1 MRTFIELTLLILLLA
16 AGAWEWSSN
25 KTQYRAALRTA
36 NYKLFPCSSPIT
48 YSLGSID
55 TLYNIQ
61 PAQFAAYIKEA
72 EDVWERAFGKDF
84 FQHVPTGGDVTISL
98 VYDQRQAAMDK
109 LKGLGF
115 KTDQSLSSYKALKAR
130 YDELLARVG
139 PRQAAAAARMGAYKR
154 GEGAYNAMISAYNQ
168 RGSAPARQVR
178 YMDSARRALEREFNA
193 VKKMEQAVNADID
206 VLNALATTLNQL
218 IVELNLNVDQYN
230 REGAAL
236 GVFEEGLY
244 TITGGVRAIDIYKYS
259 DRHQLVRLL
268 AHEMGHALG
277 LDHVENPDAMMY
289 PVNRGDSLAI
299 LPDDAGEL
307 ARACAPPYRRKPR
320 LPENLRSGS

>member
-25 KTQYRAALRTA
+25 KTQYRALFRTA

-48 YSLGSID
+48 YSLGSISP
-55 TLYNIQ
+55 LYNIQ

-72 EDVWERAFGKDF
+72 EDVWERSFGKDF

-98 VYDQRQAAMDK
+98 VYDKRQAAMDK
-109 LKGLGF
+109 LKSMGF
-115 KTDQSLSSYKALKAR
+115 KTDQSLASYKELKAR
-130 YDELLARVG
+130 YDERLARLA
-139 PRQAAAAARMGAYKR
+139 PRQAAVAARLASYKR
-154 GEGAYNAMISAYNQ
+154 GEGAYNAMIAAYNQ
-168 RGSAPARQVR
+168 RGSAPREQVR
-178 YMDSARRALEREFNA
+178 YMDSARRALAREFDA
-193 VKKMEQAVNADID
+193 IKMLETALNADID

-244 TITGGVRAIDIYKYS
+244 TVSGGVRAIDIYKYS
-259 DRHQLVRLL
+259 DRRQLVRLL
-268 AHEMGHALG
+268 AHELGHALG

-289 PVNRGDSLAI
+289 PVNRGSSLEL
-299 LPDDAGEL
+299 LPGDAAEL
-307 ARACAPPYRRKPR
+307 DRACAPPYRRKPR
-320 LPENLRSGS
+320 LPAAPSPR